1 MKTFKPLVVAALLL
15 TAGSVV
21 AHHSYGMYYDLQQ
34 AVILKGKVTKVAF
47 KAPHVLLTIETKN
60 SGTWTAE
67 WTNLMALARAGVDEN
82 TIHLGDV
89 LEIEACPSRDPDSRA
104 VSALIDVKRAS
115 DGWHWSRD
123 VVPPGPRVIE

>member
-1 MKTFKPLVVAALLL
+1 MKSFKWMVVAVMLLP
-15 TAGSVV
+15 AGSLF
-21 AHHSYGMYYDLQQ
+21 AHHSYSTFYDLQQ
-34 AVILKGKVTKVAF
+34 TVILKGKVTKVSF

-82 TIHLGDV
+82 TIRVGDV
-89 LEIEACPSRDPDSRA
+89 LEIEACPSRDPDSRV
-104 VSALIDVKRAS
+104 VSALIDVKRPS

-123 VVPPGPRVIE
+123 TVPPGPRVIE